1 MLDKIMSILGEEIIP
16 AEGCTEPIALAY
28 AGSKLRDILGGIP
41 EKIDIYLSG
50 NMIKNVKSVK
60 IPNSEGMVGIEA
72 AIAMGTILGDSKK
85 ELMVISGVDKTKLP
99 EVKKYLDENRM
110 NVLLY
115 HGDVKL
121 YIKLVGTLGEDQA
134 SIEIQN
140 YHTNITEIIKNGEKI
155 LGQSCDDRSFV
166 DTPMTDR
173 SFLTMDLIY
182 NTAKTIDI
190 NLIEPI
196 FKKVIE
202 CNTAIAK
209 EGLTN
214 LYGIGIGKTIKEGIE
229 EGIYGNDLR
238 NNMAAF
244 ASAGSDA
251 RMNGCSLAVMTTSG
265 SGNQGM
271 TASLP
276 VIKFCEMKNIPYEQL
291 IRGLFFSHMTTIH
304 IKTNIGRLSA
314 YCGAMCASAGVAGAI
329 SFLDGL
335 TLDQCSKAIETTLG
349 TMSGL
354 ICDGAK
360 SSCATK
366 IASGI
371 SSAFDSYYAS
381 KKNRNLLFGEG
392 IIGRDVEATIKNTG
406 VLGKDGMLVTDKVI
420 LDIMVNNK

>member
-1 MLDKIMSILGEEIIP
+1 MLEKILDILKEEIIP

-28 AGSKLRDILGGIP
+28 AGSKLRDILGNIP
-41 EKIDIYLSG
+41 EKIDAYLSG

-60 IPNSEGMVGIEA
+60 IPNSEGMVGIDA
-72 AIAMGTILGDSKK
+72 GIAMGLIVGNSKK
-85 ELMVISGVDKTKLP
+85 ELMVISGADKSKLP
-99 EVKKYLDENRM
+99 EVKKYIDEKRI
-110 NVLLY
+110 NVFLNE
-115 HGDVKL
+115 GDVKL
-121 YIKLVGTLGEDQA
+121 YIKLVGTYGKDVA
-134 SIEIQN
+134 TIEIQN
-140 YHTNITEIIKNGEKI
+140 YHTNITEITKNGEKI

-166 DTPMTDR
+166 DSPMTDR
-173 SFLTMDLIY
+173 SFLTMELIY
-182 NTAKTIDI
+182 NTAKTVE
-190 NLIEPI
+190 LEKIEPI

-202 CNTAIAK
+202 CNTTIAK

-229 EGIYGNDLR
+229 EGVYGNDLR
-238 NNMAAF
+238 NNMASF

-251 RMNGCSLAVMTTSG
+251 RMNGCSLPVMTTSG

-291 IRGLFFSHMTTIH
+291 IRGLFFSHLTTIH

-335 TLDQCSKAIETTLG
+335 TLEQCGKAIETTLG

-371 SSAFDSYYAS
+371 SCAFDSYYAA
-381 KKNRNLLFGEG
+381 KKNRSFLFGEG
-392 IIGRDVEATIKNTG
+392 IIGRDVEKTIKNTG
-406 VLGKDGMLVTDKVI
+406 ILGKEGMLETDKVI

>member
-1 MLDKIMSILGEEIIP
+1 MLDKIMSILREEIIP

-28 AGSKLRDILGGIP
+28 AGSKLRDILGGIPEKIDIYLSGIMIKNVKSVKIPNSEGMVGIRDILGGIP

-110 NVLLY
+110 NISGVDKTKLPEVKKYLNENRMNVLLY

-121 YIKLVGTLGEDQA
+121 YIKLVGTLGEDEA

-202 CNTAIAK
+202 FNTAIAK

-214 LYGIGIGKTIKEGIE
+214 LY
-229 EGIYGNDLR
+229 
-238 NNMAAF
+238 
-244 ASAGSDA
+244 
-251 RMNGCSLAVMTTSG
+251 
-265 SGNQGM
+265 
-271 TASLP
+271 
-276 VIKFCEMKNIPYEQL
+276 
-291 IRGLFFSHMTTIH
+291 
-304 IKTNIGRLSA
+304 
-314 YCGAMCASAGVAGAI
+314 
-329 SFLDGL
+329 
-335 TLDQCSKAIETTLG
+335 
-349 TMSGL
+349 
-354 ICDGAK
+354 
-360 SSCATK
+360 
-366 IASGI
+366 
-371 SSAFDSYYAS
+371 
-381 KKNRNLLFGEG
+381 
-392 IIGRDVEATIKNTG
+392 
-406 VLGKDGMLVTDKVI
+406 
-420 LDIMVNNK
+420 